1 VSIRGNELYFE
12 QHGAGPR
19 LLFLNGSGAT
29 VETAPLF
36 MVFAESFEVV
46 AFDQR
51 GLGRSPL
58 PADPYT
64 MADLAAD
71 ALALADHVEWEHF
84 GLAGVSF
91 GGMVAQEISVTA
103 PHRVDRLALMCTSAG
118 GAGGSSFPLHTLGE
132 LDPDHRAAL
141 SARILDTRFTPDWLA
156 DHEDDRALAVLLQER
171 STMDKTETVRKG
183 EELQLEA
190 RRGHDVYDRLSG
202 ITCPT
207 LVASGRYDGIAPVA
221 NGSAIAQQI
230 PNATLRLYDGGHLFF
245 IQDPHAFPEILEF
258 LSE

>member
-1 VSIRGNELYFE
+1 VEN
-12 QHGAGPR
+12 AA
-19 LLFLNGSGAT
+19 LFT
-29 VETAPLF
+29 VF
-36 MVFAESFEVV
+36 VESFEVV

-51 GLGRSPL
+51 GLGRSAFPIT
-58 PADPYT
+58 PYT

-71 ALALADHVEWEHF
+71 ALALADHLEWEHF
-84 GLAGVSF
+84 ILAGVSF
-91 GGMVAQEISVTA
+91 GGMVAQEIAVTA
-103 PHRVDRLALMCTSAG
+103 PPRVDRLALLCTSPG
-118 GAGGSSFPLHTLGE
+118 GAGGSSFPLHTLAE
-132 LDPDHRAAL
+132 LDPDQRTAL
-141 SARILDTRFTPDWLA
+141 SAQILDTRFTPDWLA
-156 DHEDDRALAVLLQER
+156 GHEDDRALAVMMKER
-171 STMDKTETVRKG
+171 STMDKSEKVRKG

-190 RRGHDVYDRLSG
+190 RRGHDVYERLPG

-258 LSE
+258 LSG